1 MTLGEKLRQA
11 RAKRGLSQ
19 TQVVG
24 DHMTRNMLS
33 QLENDLASP
42 SVKTLV
48 YLADILGVSPGW
60 LLDDASSCDRV
71 AVKKQIKELYARQD
85 YLACIQL
92 ISDLET
98 VPDDEESLLLF
109 RCALSCA
116 EQDLREGNYVRADW
130 MLSCAERCISL
141 YIGEAEW
148 FSLSLLRLKWKME
161 QGSTDDLLMQ
171 TVVEQSRD
179 RLISTLSAE
188 HDLLKGRGYVE
199 KRMFQSAL
207 PYLHRAESAH
217 VLDQNR
223 MKVLYSLLE
232 RCYKEQEDYK
242 QAYHYATLRMDETDR
257 GGEDCS

>member
-1 MTLGEKLRQA
+1 
-11 RAKRGLSQ
+11 
-19 TQVVG
+19 
-24 DHMTRNMLS
+24 
-33 QLENDLASP
+33 
-42 SVKTLV
+42 
-48 YLADILGVSPGW
+48 
-60 LLDDASSCDRV
+60 
-71 AVKKQIKELYARQD
+71 
-85 YLACIQL
+85 
-92 ISDLET
+92 
-98 VPDDEESLLLF
+98 
-109 RCALSCA
+109 
-116 EQDLREGNYVRADW
+116 
-130 MLSCAERCISL
+130 
-141 YIGEAEW
+141 
-148 FSLSLLRLKWKME
+148 
-161 QGSTDDLLMQ
+161 MQ

-199 KRMFQSAL
+199 NRMFQSAL